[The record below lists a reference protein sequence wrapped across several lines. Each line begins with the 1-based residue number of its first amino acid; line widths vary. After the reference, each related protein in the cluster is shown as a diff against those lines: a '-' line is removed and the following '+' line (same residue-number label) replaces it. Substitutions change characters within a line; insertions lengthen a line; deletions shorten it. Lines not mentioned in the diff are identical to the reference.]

1 MRVRVAVA
9 CLLLSVSEAFAAPF
23 AVQVGE
29 ARLALDAPPGFSDV
43 QATGSPR
50 LLELAESITSPSNRI
65 LLFALDDGD
74 VRRFGVGD
82 SPELRRYVI
91 AVTPKGL
98 ERDRVT
104 APAFQA
110 FVADSLREL
119 GPAPQG
125 GDVRAYLDRQPTG
138 RGALLAELRRDPQV
152 VSVLQGARA
161 SPKERRYLLS
171 TTTLMLIRGKAVNL
185 SVYTLY
191 DADTDLDWIRAATA
205 RWIDDLQRLNNR

>member
-1 MRVRVAVA
+1 MRA
-9 CLLLSVSEAFAAPF
+9 LLVLALWAGPALAAPF

-43 QATGSPR
+43 QGTGSPR

-65 LLFALDDGD
+65 LLFALEDGD
-74 VRRFGVGD
+74 VRRFSVGD

-104 APAFQA
+104 PPSFQA

-119 GPAPQG
+119 GSAPQG
-125 GDVRAYLDRQPTG
+125 GDVRAYLDRQPAG
-138 RGALLAELRRDPQV
+138 RGALLAELRRDAQV
-152 VSVLQGARA
+152 VSVLQGVRV

-185 SVYTLY
+185 SVYSLY
-191 DADTDLDWIRAATA
+191 DRETDLDWIRAITA
-205 RWIDDLQRLNNR
+205 RWVDDLQRLNSR